1 MADPTIDEKHKKN
14 REIYEALLRGKG
26 NRVIELF
33 KQVPKGPLHVLTMH
47 QDTVLHMATF
57 SEQQDIVSNL
67 LRELPEENT
76 DISSRSNMMLL
87 VTVKN
92 DWGNTVLHD
101 AATSNKLIPV
111 AREMLRRE
119 PELLMKRNRSGETAL
134 ARAARYG
141 MLEMFKFLDGEVNK
155 ALASKDEEERV
166 AFYERNDKA
175 TILHGSVIAE
185 HFQHQYLVNAKDG
198 NGMTALQL
206 LACNPSA
213 FEIGTKHYLKRLI
226 NF

>member
-92 DWGNTVLHD
+92 DWGNTLQEKWCI
-101 AATSNKLIPV
+101 ATFFLW
-111 AREMLRRE
+111 RLG
-119 PELLMKRNRSGETAL
+119 KRH
-134 ARAARYG
+134 Y
-141 MLEMFKFLDGEVNK
+141 KF
-155 ALASKDEEERV
+155 
-166 AFYERNDKA
+166 
-175 TILHGSVIAE
+175 
-185 HFQHQYLVNAKDG
+185 
-198 NGMTALQL
+198 
-206 LACNPSA
+206 
-213 FEIGTKHYLKRLI
+213 TKHNVFKKRCV
-226 NF
+226 